1 MDEKLKFARCMREN
15 GVPTL
20 PDPTTD
26 GQFPAFDSSSSI
38 DPLSPRFKQAE
49 QACAKYQPGNVAKRT
64 AAPGSGS

>member
-38 DPLSPRFKQAE
+38 DPLSPRFK
-49 QACAKYQPGNVAKRT
+49 
-64 AAPGSGS
+64 